1 MEAQLNP
8 DLSPQPRWRLDRQV
22 TTGVILA
29 AVLQTGGLLIWAGKE
44 AARVD
49 VIERRL
55 ESQSTIAERL
65 ARLEEQVAGAR
76 AALERVEH
84 KLDRSEAR

>member
-1 MEAQLNP
+1 MMARTP
-8 DLSPQPRWRLDRQV
+8 TPPRWRLDRQI

-49 VIERRL
+49 LIERRL
-55 ESQSTIAERL
+55 ESQSSVSERL
-65 ARLEEQVAGAR
+65 ARLEEQVVGAR
-76 AALERVEH
+76 AALERVER
-84 KLDRSEAR
+84 KLDRAEVR

>member
-1 MEAQLNP
+1 MEAPLNP
-8 DLSPQPRWRLDRQV
+8 DLSPSSRWRLDRQV

-55 ESQSTIAERL
+55 ESQSTITERL
-65 ARLEEQVAGAR
+65 ARLEEQVTAAR

>member
-1 MEAQLNP
+1 MMARTP
-8 DLSPQPRWRLDRQV
+8 TTSRWRLDRQI

-49 VIERRL
+49 QIERRL
-55 ESQSTIAERL
+55 DAQSSVSERL
-65 ARLEEQVAGAR
+65 ARLEEQVVGAR
-76 AALERVEH
+76 AALERVER
-84 KLDRSEAR
+84 KLDRVEGR

>member
-1 MEAQLNP
+1 MIGRTP
-8 DLSPQPRWRLDRQV
+8 SSPRWRLDRQI

-29 AVLQTGGLLIWAGKE
+29 ALVQTGGLLIWAGRE

-49 VIERRL
+49 LIERRL
-55 ESQSTIAERL
+55 EGQSSVAERL

-84 KLDRSEAR
+84 KLDRAEAH

>member
-1 MEAQLNP
+1 MMARTP
-8 DLSPQPRWRLDRQV
+8 TTSRWRLDRQI

-49 VIERRL
+49 QIERRL
-55 ESQSTIAERL
+55 DAQSSVSERL
-65 ARLEEQVAGAR
+65 ARLEEQVVGAR
-76 AALERVEH
+76 AALERVER
-84 KLDRSEAR
+84 KLDQVEGR

>member
-1 MEAQLNP
+1 MMART
-8 DLSPQPRWRLDRQV
+8 STTPRWRLDRQI

-49 VIERRL
+49 LIERRL
-55 ESQSTIAERL
+55 DSQSSVSERL

-84 KLDRSEAR
+84 KLDREEAR

>member
-1 MEAQLNP
+1 MMAR
-8 DLSPQPRWRLDRQV
+8 SPSSPRWRLDRQI

-49 VIERRL
+49 QIERRL
-55 ESQSTIAERL
+55 DAQSSVSERL
-65 ARLEEQVAGAR
+65 ARLEEQVVGAR
-76 AALERVEH
+76 AALERVER
-84 KLDRSEAR
+84 KLDRVEGR

>member
-1 MEAQLNP
+1 MMARTPN
-8 DLSPQPRWRLDRQV
+8 SPRWRLDRQI

-29 AVLQTGGLLIWAGKE
+29 ALIQTGGLLIWAGKE

-49 VIERRL
+49 VIEHRL
-55 ESQSTIAERL
+55 EGQSSVSERL

-84 KLDRSEAR
+84 KLDRVEGR

>member
-1 MEAQLNP
+1 MMARTST
-8 DLSPQPRWRLDRQV
+8 SPRGRLDRQI

-49 VIERRL
+49 LIERRL
-55 ESQSTIAERL
+55 DGQSSVTERL

-76 AALERVEH
+76 AALERVER
-84 KLDRSEAR
+84 KLDRVEAR

>member
-1 MEAQLNP
+1 MMARTP
-8 DLSPQPRWRLDRQV
+8 TTSRWRLDRQI

-49 VIERRL
+49 QIERRL
-55 ESQSTIAERL
+55 DAQSSVSERL
-65 ARLEEQVAGAR
+65 ARLEEQVVGAR

-84 KLDRSEAR
+84 KLDQVEGR